1 MSNPGKRRFR
11 NILWRWYCG
20 AALLLAVITFSPAVL
35 GQGSTRLMGI
45 PSSLWVGLVIALGF
59 LLLTVAA
66 SRSYPEDTDSG
77 DS

>member
-1 MSNPGKRRFR
+1 
-11 NILWRWYCG
+11 
-20 AALLLAVITFSPAVL
+20 
-35 GQGSTRLMGI
+35 MGI